1 MKNPRPRSALLA
13 LASVFAVMLT
23 ACNETGHE
31 LRDVKIP
38 LQSHGVG
45 TVGVGVHDQRPYILR
60 LDRTPAFVGF
70 ALIGDQGP
78 QDVETVTGRPL
89 ADDWN
94 AVIARSLRARGYDA
108 QSVVLSTL
116 DTPALAQRKVHGLGT
131 RSSILVTMRDWKF
144 ITTSSTKLYYD
155 LTLKVVDRDGN
166 VLAEKSEKGEENL
179 GDGIAEPAQSTEP
192 NADGSPKPAAP
203 ADGGLNPNSP
213 VARMKRAQ
221 AIMPSVFQTHLE
233 RLLNDPKVVAAIR

>member
-1 MKNPRPRSALLA
+1 MTAVRQLNLLVSLATLLTLSAC
-13 LASVFAVMLT
+13 T
-23 ACNETGHE
+23 NTGHE
-31 LRDVKIP
+31 LRDTTIP
-38 LQSHGVG
+38 LQSQGVG

-94 AVIARSLRARGYDA
+94 NVIARSLRARGYDA
-108 QSVVLSTL
+108 QPVVIATT
-116 DTPALAQRKVHGLGT
+116 DTPALAARKVKGLGT
-131 RSSILVTMRDWKF
+131 RTSILITMRDWKF
-144 ITTSSTKLYYD
+144 VTTSSTKLYYD
-155 LTLKVVDRDGN
+155 LTLRVVDLDGK
-166 VLAEKSEKGEENL
+166 VLAEQSEKGEENL
-179 GDGIAEPAQSTEP
+179 GDGAVERNARKDGDL
-192 NADGSPKPAAP
+192 NADGSAKAATP
-203 ADGGLNPNSP
+203 GEGGLNPNSP

-221 AIMPSVFQTHLE
+221 AIMPSVFQAHLE

>member
-1 MKNPRPRSALLA
+1 MTAARNISLLVTLTTTLA
-13 LASVFAVMLT
+13 LP
-23 ACNETGHE
+23 ACTDTGHE
-31 LRDVKIP
+31 LRDTTIP
-38 LQSHGVG
+38 LQSQGVG

-94 AVIARSLRARGYDA
+94 NVIARSLRARGYDA
-108 QSVVLSTL
+108 QPVVIATT
-116 DTPALAQRKVHGLGT
+116 DTPALAALKVKGLGT
-131 RSSILVTMRDWKF
+131 RTSILLTMRDWKF
-144 ITTSSTKLYYD
+144 VTTSSTKLYYD
-155 LTLKVVDRDGN
+155 LTLRVVDRDGR
-166 VLAEKSEKGEENL
+166 VLAEQSEKGEENL
-179 GDGIAEPAQSTEP
+179 GDGAAERSARNDAEH
-192 NADGSPKPAAP
+192 NADGSPKPAASP
-203 ADGGLNPNSP
+203 DGGLNPNSP

>member
-1 MKNPRPRSALLA
+1 MDPSRPRTASLILSSALAAA
-13 LASVFAVMLT
+13 LTLT
-23 ACNETGHE
+23 ACNEAGHE
-31 LRDVKIP
+31 LRDVNIP

-78 QDVETVTGRPL
+78 QDVETVTRRPL

-108 QSVVLSTL
+108 QPVVIAAI
-116 DTPALAQRKVHGLGT
+116 DTPATAQRKVHGLGT
-131 RSSILVTMRDWKF
+131 RSSILITMRDWKF
-144 ITTSSTKLYYD
+144 ITTSTTKLYYD
-155 LTLKVVDRDGN
+155 LTLRVVDRDGN
-166 VLAEKSEKGEENL
+166 LLAEKSEKGEENL
-179 GDGIAEPAQSTEP
+179 AE
-192 NADGSPKPAAP
+192 AAP
-203 ADGGLNPNSP
+203 EPSARSDGGLNPDSP

-221 AIMPSVFQTHLE
+221 AVMPIVFQAHLE
-233 RLLNDPKVVAAIR
+233 RLLNDPKIVAAIR